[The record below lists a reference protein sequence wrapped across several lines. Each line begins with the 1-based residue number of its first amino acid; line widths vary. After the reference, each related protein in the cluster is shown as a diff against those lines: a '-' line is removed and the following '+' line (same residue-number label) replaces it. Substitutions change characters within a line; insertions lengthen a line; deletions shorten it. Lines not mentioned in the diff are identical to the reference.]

1 MVGQILSKQAKK
13 PLNKG
18 FFMYNLMPPT
28 GLEPATHRLR
38 VYCSTN

>member
-18 FFMYNLMPPT
+18 FFVYNLMPPT
-28 GLEPATHRLR
+28 AQQRFQI
-38 VYCSTN
+38 SQK